1 MTPQT
6 ENMNDALGGLGL
18 IHAEALSFALA
29 ETMPRPDAQAETKK
43 LCAQAIET
51 GQELVA
57 IALAAH
63 PAISP
68 ATFQATEQMG
78 HAAYQAHAFVA
89 AVKAL

>member
-1 MTPQT
+1 
-6 ENMNDALGGLGL
+6 
-18 IHAEALSFALA
+18 
-29 ETMPRPDAQAETKK
+29 MPRPDAQAETKK

-51 GQELVA
+51 GQELAA
-57 IALAAH
+57 IALATH

-78 HAAYQAHAFVA
+78 CAPNQARAFTA